1 MKKILIL
8 FAILAMPSIA
18 YLLMR
23 TGKNKYITLET
34 FGPKEP
40 ITKTVNGKVVVDT
53 IYHSVGGF
61 SLLNSDSVM
70 VTEKL
75 TEGKIFVADFFF
87 TTCSSICPKMSG
99 QLMRVQYEYKDDS
112 SVVILSHTVDPE
124 HDTPSVLKEYAK
136 KYEAIPGKWYFLTG
150 DKKAIYDLA
159 RNNYFISATEG
170 DGGKGDFIHSEQMVL
185 VDKKKHIRG
194 YYDGT
199 DVRDVRRLMD
209 EIKLLEI
216 EDDQSK

>member
-1 MKKILIL
+1 
-8 FAILAMPSIA
+8 MPSIA

-23 TGKNKYITLET
+23 TGKNKYITLEIY
-34 FGPKEP
+34 GPKEP

-61 SLLNSDSVM
+61 SLLNSDSVI

-124 HDTPSVLKEYAK
+124 HDTPSVLKVYSK